1 MALTSLSLATFDLD
15 LPSDWD
21 PSYDTFHVDVGSG
34 STWTRIASNVAG
46 TDHNFDYDP
55 TTYVTYWACPG
66 VTINPTDAVRVT
78 IEGFGQGGGS
88 PRWTRTATTPALG
101 ATKLDAAQ
109 WTFTR
114 SAHWDNDTFY
124 DSDTAVTGISYSS
137 VSFEAVATLLDFVG
151 STIAQIRLQDDVC
164 QIYNGSGWD
173 VVATGLTPGDLNEI
187 VFDTHAWTISVNGG
201 TPVACEPLTL
211 PIYPIGEL
219 KFEMTIGSEM
229 YFTDIQYT

>member
-1 MALTSLSLATFDLD
+1 MALTSLSLATLD
-15 LPSDWD
+15 LNLPSYLD
-21 PSYDTFHVDVGSG
+21 PSKDRFHVEVGSG
-34 STWTRIASNVAG
+34 STWTLIASNVAG
-46 TDHNFDYDP
+46 TNHNFDYDP

-66 VTINPTDAVRVT
+66 ITINPTDAVRVK
-78 IEGFGQGGGS
+78 IEGVGENNS
-88 PRWTRTATTPALG
+88 TYWTRTATTPALG

-109 WTFTR
+109 WAFTR
-114 SAHWDNDTFY
+114 TAHWDNDTLY

-151 STIAQIRLQDDVC
+151 STIAQIRLQDDTC

-229 YFTDIQYT
+229 YFGEIQYE